1 MAYIIFIKSMRS
13 LGEFRKNPHVKIP
26 PKSPCANFQSLGIF
40 KNQILFG
47 EEFSPSLS
55 AHPAFRPS
63 LFFFYRP
70 IFPPLPTGPW
80 PSDRPSPP
88 ARPNQPPFFFLPH
101 RSRARTAPPPAGLA
115 PPPRSPRRLHQKRK
129 MAASNPPSF
138 PPIIRLHSPFN
149 PAIEAP
155 SSQKLRALGPP
166 PPRLR
171 PVKADPSHGEA
182 SHTSNDPS
190 PSPHRALAV
199 VLLSQG
205 FRRR

>member
-1 MAYIIFIKSMRS
+1 MSKFFQNLLVQISKALVYSKIKFYS
-13 LGEFRKNPHVKIP
+13 EKNFPRH
-26 PKSPCANFQSLGIF
+26 
-40 KNQILFG
+40 
-47 EEFSPSLS
+47 
-55 AHPAFRPS
+55 FRPIRPFGPVS
-63 LFFFYRP
+63 FFYRL
-70 IFPPLPTGPW
+70 IFSPLPTGPR
-80 PSDRPSPP
+80 PSSRPSPL
-88 ARPNQPPFFFLPH
+88 ARPNWPPFFFLPH
-101 RSRARTAPPPAGLA
+101 QSRAHTVPPPTGLA

-190 PSPHRALAV
+190 PSPHRALTV

-205 FRRR
+205 FRHR